1 MAGQAPAAAPPPNPA
16 VVAALRGE
24 FAKVYNGRRLRTQ
37 AQAALVARFA
47 GRGESLVDVISHVTI
62 DKADEDGWRRLWTN
76 LFANL
81 RSHLHSRRGNPSL
94 PDHKQNVNG

>member
-1 MAGQAPAAAPPPNPA
+1 MAALAPATAPPPNPA

-47 GRGESLVDVISHVTI
+47 GGGSL
-62 DKADEDGWRRLWTN
+62 WWT
-76 LFANL
+76 
-81 RSHLHSRRGNPSL
+81 
-94 PDHKQNVNG
+94 

>member
-1 MAGQAPAAAPPPNPA
+1 MATGQQQAAAPNPA

-47 GRGESLVDVISHVTI
+47 GRGESLGEGEQG
-62 DKADEDGWRRLWTN
+62 KAASMSCT
-76 LFANL
+76 AI
-81 RSHLHSRRGNPSL
+81 
-94 PDHKQNVNG
+94 

>member
-1 MAGQAPAAAPPPNPA
+1 MATGQQPAAPPNPA

-47 GRGESLVDVISHVTI
+47 GRGESLVDVISHITV
-62 DKADEDGWRRLWTN
+62 DKEDENGWKQLWTN
-76 LFANL
+76 LF
-81 RSHLHSRRGNPSL
+81 
-94 PDHKQNVNG
+94 NGAGFSNCDEMDLDQFFL